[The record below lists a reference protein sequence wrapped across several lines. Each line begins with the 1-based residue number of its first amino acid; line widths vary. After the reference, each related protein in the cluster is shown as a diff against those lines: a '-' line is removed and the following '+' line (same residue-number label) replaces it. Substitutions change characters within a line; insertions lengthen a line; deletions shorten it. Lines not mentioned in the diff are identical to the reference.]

1 MSSGSMSGHNLF
13 VRLFS
18 YYPRKDHS
26 PEENFLTEAFAYVL
40 ATDPG
45 VQGPLIEALT
55 GGALR
60 GARVDG
66 VETQALH
73 EDESFAGRCIPD
85 AVITGKDASGQPFEL
100 WLENKWHAPWNDKQI
115 LLYDQMITGPKALA
129 RGRAV
134 HLAFVAGHLDQ
145 VKLAKA
151 QMATFNAATGRT
163 ALAWSALHEVIAGAA
178 AESTTA
184 AQFAEFLS
192 RNGLGAV
199 DKITLVAA
207 RAFASRPAGAK
218 VKGETGEQAGLEP
231 HEKFKRQLQA
241 MCASI
246 IDQLDADRRAF
257 APDLRCHVGYGRVS
271 AMSQDLKVSIGFLY
285 DVQDHRTSFLDPD
298 VPLDIC
304 ARIQADPAGVS
315 DNSLTARR
323 EAFTALREELEEIGF
338 DCDPDAGRWRNNKHT
353 VVLGQY
359 RPGMPWDVASGVA
372 QAEVL
377 SDIFARTGQLLSQP
391 KYKDLIR
398 KLPSY
403 P

>member
-1 MSSGSMSGHNLF
+1 MSSGSVSGHNLL

-26 PEENFLTEAFAYVL
+26 PDENFLTEAFAYVL
-40 ATDPG
+40 ATDRR
-45 VQGPLIEALT
+45 VQAPLIEALT

-60 GARVDG
+60 GAHVDK
-66 VETQALH
+66 VETQVLQQ
-73 EDESFAGRCIPD
+73 DEAFAGRGILD

-115 LLYDQMITGPKALA
+115 LAYNQMIAGPAVLA

-134 HLAFVAGHLDQ
+134 HLAFVAGRLDQ
-145 VKLAKA
+145 VKLAKQ
-151 QMATFNAATGRT
+151 QMATFRATTGRT
-163 ALAWSALHEVIAGAA
+163 ALTWSKLHEVIDGVAA
-178 AESTTA
+178 DGTTA
-184 AQFAEFLS
+184 AQFAEFLD

-199 DKITLVAA
+199 DRITLAAA
-207 RAFASRPAGAK
+207 RAFAARPAGAK
-218 VKGETGEQAGLEP
+218 AKGENDAQAGQEP

-241 MCASI
+241 MCACI

-271 AMSQDLKVSIGFLY
+271 AMSRDFKTSIGFLY
-285 DVQDHRTSFLDPD
+285 DPRDHRTSFLNSD

-304 ARIQADPAGVS
+304 VRIQADPTGVS
-315 DNSLTARR
+315 QNSLTTCRAKF
-323 EAFTALREELEEIGF
+323 AALREELQEIGF
-338 DCDPDAGRWRNNKHT
+338 DCDPDEGYWRNNNHT

-359 RPGMPWDVASGVA
+359 LPGVPWDAVSGLA
-372 QAEVL
+372 QAEAM
-377 SDIFARTGQLLSQP
+377 SDIFARAGTVLSKP
-391 KYKDLIR
+391 NYRDLIR

-403 P
+403 Q